1 MKTRWFSLFANKIRR
16 PLSQTTKNKVLPH
29 WDNRQTRTRNKHLFT
44 RRTGGFGPLSQSHLD
59 VDWFSA
65 LRPLCCQNFES
76 RCAWFKRVNRREK
89 KNTSKVFGIS
99 NLVETWKALHVEDI
113 VSCEC
118 QERSCIYIAV
128 SDQMWSLAR
137 ENLKAVVWQNDIHEK
152 QWKTELRLIR
162 VMMTLQAEQSN

>member
-1 MKTRWFSLFANKIRR
+1 M
-16 PLSQTTKNKVLPH
+16 TKNKVLPH
-29 WDNRQTRTRNKHLFT
+29 WDDRQTRTRNKRLFT
-44 RRTGGFGPLSQSHLD
+44 RRTQRRGFGPLSQSHLD

-89 KNTSKVFGIS
+89 KKNHFKSV
-99 NLVETWKALHVEDI
+99 HVEDI